1 MPYFPRFQRLCQSTP
16 PSSRYA
22 PEIVWQY
29 LFGSQPSEAYRIYE
43 EFGIGEYHPFCDDY
57 ETDEEDGIQPRYKY
71 LPTRQGAD
79 GDILILNREDL
90 EELSSCLETL
100 KANESQA
107 ARYIFMIEAIRN
119 FMLKHPHQE
128 RFTFESEF

>member
-1 MPYFPRFQRLCQSTP
+1 MSRFIRCRIDGKSKTA
-16 PSSRYA
+16 Y
-22 PEIVWQY
+22 QY
-29 LFGSQPSEAYRIYE
+29 LSGSQPCEAYRIYE
-43 EFGIGEYHPFCDDY
+43 EFGIGEYHPFFYDY
-57 ETDEEDGIQPRYKY
+57 GDDEEDEVQPRYKY

-100 KANESQA
+100 KADGSQA
-107 ARYIFMIEAIRN
+107 ARYIWMIEAIRD
-119 FMLKHPHQE
+119 FMLKYPHQK

>member
-1 MPYFPRFQRLCQSTP
+1 MGRSIKCEVDGKLET
-16 PSSRYA
+16 
-22 PEIVWQY
+22 VWKY

-43 EFGIGEYHPFCDDY
+43 ELSIGEYHPFCYDY
-57 ETDEEDGIQPRYKY
+57 EDDEENEVQPRYKH

-90 EELSSCLETL
+90 EALSICLETL
-100 KANESQA
+100 KADGSQA
-107 ARYIFMIEAIRN
+107 ARYIWMIEAIRD

-128 RFTFESEF
+128 KLTFESEF